1 MGKYK
6 GLFWPAILGV
16 KHMPKVKESEF
27 YNDAGGFRRAT
38 INDKI
43 AFFLQ
48 HPVWEGRP
56 ELFMKTR
63 SPKEIYAM
71 SGMSVHGLCNL
82 IGQPAQAQSIVDGF
96 NYVVEQKGL
105 KKVHFISG
113 LYAED
118 EVRRDPDKGKVQ
130 GILFQGKPGKPVAVL
145 IAGGGF
151 DGVASYLESIPAAM
165 ELHRRGYSVFVLV
178 YRVNVELHETEP
190 QAKGEEASKDVLP
203 AVRYLIGHQAEYGY
217 TMDGFGMFG
226 FSAGGLMTTAYAFSD
241 YKDCCHKHNLPRP
254 AAIFPIYGLHWELK
268 VHEKDKGLA
277 VFSRVGRDDPTGFA
291 AVEKIIPDI
300 RKALGQENVDIVMYD
315 KLGHGFGLGI
325 DTAADG
331 WLRDAVAFWEK
342 HRKC

>member
-1 MGKYK
+1 MTRWRSSCSIPYG
-6 GLFWPAILGV
+6 
-16 KHMPKVKESEF
+16 
-27 YNDAGGFRRAT
+27 
-38 INDKI
+38 
-43 AFFLQ
+43 
-48 HPVWEGRP
+48 EGRP
-56 ELFMKTR
+56 AFMKTG

-130 GILFQGKPGKPVAVL
+130 GILFQGKPGKPVAVQ
-145 IAGGGF
+145 IAGSGF

-178 YRVNVELHETEP
+178 YRVNVGAETEP

-226 FSAGGLMTTAYAFSD
+226 FSAGGLMTTAYAF
-241 YKDCCHKHNLPRP
+241 LIIRT
-254 AAIFPIYGLHWELK
+254 AAINIICQRPPPSSPSMACTGSLRFTRRTRGLLY
-268 VHEKDKGLA
+268 
-277 VFSRVGRDDPTGFA
+277 FQGRAG
-291 AVEKIIPDI
+291 
-300 RKALGQENVDIVMYD
+300 
-315 KLGHGFGLGI
+315 
-325 DTAADG
+325 
-331 WLRDAVAFWEK
+331 
-342 HRKC
+342 

>member
-1 MGKYK
+1 
-6 GLFWPAILGV
+6 
-16 KHMPKVKESEF
+16 
-27 YNDAGGFRRAT
+27 
-38 INDKI
+38 
-43 AFFLQ
+43 
-48 HPVWEGRP
+48 
-56 ELFMKTR
+56 MKTG

-130 GILFQGKPGKPVAVL
+130 GILFQGEPGKPVAVL

-165 ELHRRGYSVFVLV
+165 ELHRRGYSAFVLV

-190 QAKGEEASKDVLP
+190 QAKGGEASKDVLP

-241 YKDCCHKHNLPRP
+241 YKT
-254 AAIFPIYGLHWELK
+254 AAINIICQGPPPSSPSMACTGSLRFTRRTRGLLYFPGSGGMTLPVLRPWRRSSRTSGKRWGRKMSISSCMISW
-268 VHEKDKGLA
+268 VMALA
-277 VFSRVGRDDPTGFA
+277 WG
-291 AVEKIIPDI
+291 
-300 RKALGQENVDIVMYD
+300 
-315 KLGHGFGLGI
+315 
-325 DTAADG
+325 
-331 WLRDAVAFWEK
+331 
-342 HRKC
+342 

>member
-1 MGKYK
+1 M
-6 GLFWPAILGV
+6 
-16 KHMPKVKESEF
+16 
-27 YNDAGGFRRAT
+27 
-38 INDKI
+38 
-43 AFFLQ
+43 
-48 HPVWEGRP
+48 
-56 ELFMKTR
+56 
-63 SPKEIYAM
+63 
-71 SGMSVHGLCNL
+71 
-82 IGQPAQAQSIVDGF
+82 
-96 NYVVEQKGL
+96 
-105 KKVHFISG
+105 
-113 LYAED
+113 
-118 EVRRDPDKGKVQ
+118 
-130 GILFQGKPGKPVAVL
+130 L

-165 ELHRRGYSVFVLV
+165 ELHRRGYSAFVLV

-190 QAKGEEASKDVLP
+190 QAKGGEASKDVLP

-268 VHEKDKGLA
+268 VHEEDKGLA
-277 VFSRVGRDDPTGFA
+277 IFFRVGRDDPTGFA

-325 DTAADG
+325 DTAAEG
-331 WLRDAVAFWEK
+331 WLRDAVAFWEE

>member
-27 YNDAGGFRRAT
+27 YNVAGGFRRAT

-56 ELFMKTR
+56 ELFMKTG

-130 GILFQGKPGKPVAVL
+130 GILFQGEPGKPVAVL

-165 ELHRRGYSVFVLV
+165 ELHRRGYSAFVLV

-190 QAKGEEASKDVLP
+190 QAKGGEASKDVLP

-217 TMDGFGMFG
+217 TMDGLVCSG
-226 FSAGGLMTTAYAFSD
+226 SPLEA
-241 YKDCCHKHNLPRP
+241 
-254 AAIFPIYGLHWELK
+254 
-268 VHEKDKGLA
+268 
-277 VFSRVGRDDPTGFA
+277 
-291 AVEKIIPDI
+291 
-300 RKALGQENVDIVMYD
+300 
-315 KLGHGFGLGI
+315 
-325 DTAADG
+325 
-331 WLRDAVAFWEK
+331 
-342 HRKC
+342 

>member
-1 MGKYK
+1 MGGNEKSNKYKKSGDSGFMEFFRDRSEIDEEEKNMGKYK

-27 YNDAGGFRRAT
+27 YNVAGGFRRAT

-56 ELFMKTR
+56 ELFMKTG

-113 LYAED
+113 LSAED
-118 EVRRDPDKGKVQ
+118 EVRRDATRERYRGSCRGSQ
-130 GILFQGKPGKPVAVL
+130 GKPVAVL

-165 ELHRRGYSVFVLV
+165 ELHRRGYSAFVWSTV
-178 YRVNVELHETEP
+178 
-190 QAKGEEASKDVLP
+190 
-203 AVRYLIGHQAEYGY
+203 
-217 TMDGFGMFG
+217 
-226 FSAGGLMTTAYAFSD
+226 
-241 YKDCCHKHNLPRP
+241 
-254 AAIFPIYGLHWELK
+254 
-268 VHEKDKGLA
+268 
-277 VFSRVGRDDPTGFA
+277 
-291 AVEKIIPDI
+291 
-300 RKALGQENVDIVMYD
+300 
-315 KLGHGFGLGI
+315 
-325 DTAADG
+325 
-331 WLRDAVAFWEK
+331 
-342 HRKC
+342 

>member
-1 MGKYK
+1 
-6 GLFWPAILGV
+6 
-16 KHMPKVKESEF
+16 
-27 YNDAGGFRRAT
+27 
-38 INDKI
+38 
-43 AFFLQ
+43 
-48 HPVWEGRP
+48 
-56 ELFMKTR
+56 MKTG

-130 GILFQGKPGKPVAVL
+130 GILFQGEPGKPVAVL

-165 ELHRRGYSVFVLV
+165 ELHRRGYSAFVLV

-190 QAKGEEASKDVLP
+190 QAKGEAHQGCAA

-217 TMDGFGMFG
+217 TMDGFGMFR

-254 AAIFPIYGLHWELK
+254 PPSSPSMACTGSLRFTRRTRALLYFPGS
-268 VHEKDKGLA
+268 G
-277 VFSRVGRDDPTGFA
+277 GMTPTGFA

-325 DTAADG
+325 DTAAEG
-331 WLRDAVAFWEK
+331 WLRDAVAFWEE